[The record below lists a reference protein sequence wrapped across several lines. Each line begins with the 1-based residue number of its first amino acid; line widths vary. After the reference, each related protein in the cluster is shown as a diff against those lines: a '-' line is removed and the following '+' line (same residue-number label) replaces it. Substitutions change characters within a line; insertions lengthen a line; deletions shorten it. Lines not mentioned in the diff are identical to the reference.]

1 MALVCS
7 TGLAL
12 ALGTGTALVIAL
24 VHLSIQDTIHH
35 TSNSLSKSMYEY
47 SLWVMWF
54 TQEMLKNSP
63 LPSSVQSILICCWN
77 GLCYIVL

>member
-24 VHLSIQDTIHH
+24 VHLSIQYTIHH

-47 SLWVMWF
+47 NLWVMVY
-54 TQEMLKNSP
+54 TS
-63 LPSSVQSILICCWN
+63 N
-77 GLCYIVL
+77 GVKE